1 MEPAVAHL
9 LQWIEPHAILLALLL
24 PAVIRVAG
32 HWVPEE
38 LFMVAVG
45 VLAARRSPGEA
56 VVLLGAVWVGHFFT
70 DQVVYAI
77 GRGLR
82 VPLLARER
90 ARKRVV
96 PILERVRRSQKA
108 VWSFVPA
115 RVLPLGRGAW
125 LLALG
130 AAAVP
135 RLRFA
140 IVDAVA
146 LVVHVVVWCGLGW
159 MAEGQATVIMEVG
172 KVGLLWA
179 VAAAATSLGAVAVWR
194 RLPAS
199 VRFVDRFSDS

>member
-9 LQWIEPHAILLALLL
+9 LQWIEPHAVLLALLL

-32 HWVPEE
+32 HWLPEE

-45 VLAARRSPGEA
+45 ALAARRSPGEA
-56 VVLLGAVWVGHFFT
+56 VVLLCAVWIGHFLT

-108 VWSFVPA
+108 VWGFVPA

-159 MAEGQATVIMEVG
+159 VAEGRATVIMEVG

-179 VAAAATSLGAVAVWR
+179 VAAAAISMGAVAVWR

-199 VRFVDRFSDS
+199 VRFVGRFSDS

>member
-1 MEPAVAHL
+1 
-9 LQWIEPHAILLALLL
+9 
-24 PAVIRVAG
+24 
-32 HWVPEE
+32 
-38 LFMVAVG
+38 MVAMG

-56 VVLLGAVWVGHFFT
+56 VVLLSAVWMGHFLT
-70 DQVVYAI
+70 DQIVYTI

-82 VPLLARER
+82 GPLLGRER
-90 ARKRVV
+90 ARRRVV

-108 VWSFVPA
+108 VWGLVPA

-140 IVDAVA
+140 IVDAAA
-146 LVVHVVVWCGLGW
+146 LVLHVVVWCGLGW
-159 MAEGQATVIMEVG
+159 VAEGRATVVMEVG

-179 VAAAATSLGAVAVWR
+179 VAAAGISLGAIVVWR

-199 VRFVDRFSDS
+199 VRFVDRLSDS